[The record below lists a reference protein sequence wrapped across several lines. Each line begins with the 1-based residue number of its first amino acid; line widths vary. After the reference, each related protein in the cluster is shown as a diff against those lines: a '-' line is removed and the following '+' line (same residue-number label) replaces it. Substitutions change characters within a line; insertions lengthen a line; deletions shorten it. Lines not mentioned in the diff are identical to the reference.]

1 MADKEGQS
9 CYSRFDGQKIM
20 TDKLTVTKLGDNLY
34 RIQEDSMFM
43 NVDAYLI
50 CGQRQA
56 MVIDGLGITPG
67 LYEGVRYITD
77 LPLFMVVTHGH
88 PDHAGVGMK
97 EFIEAGCQ
105 VYLSSADRELVKEYA
120 KDADLSGLKEVKE
133 YFDLGGARIRSL
145 PMPGHTPG
153 SVMLFW
159 EEEKILFSSDAIGSG
174 SLWMQLPESSSLEE
188 YLVQLKKLELFLDKV
203 PDIKI
208 YPGHSWQVAAFIREN
223 ADFIDNA
230 YVKELIQLTE
240 NIVDGKLVGEK
251 KEIPLDFLKDI
262 DIRSVTGNYV
272 TDYCYDIQKVHRT
285 KEV

>member
-1 MADKEGQS
+1 
-9 CYSRFDGQKIM
+9 M
-20 TDKLTVTKLGDNLY
+20 TDRLTVTKQGENLY
-34 RIQEDSMFM
+34 RIQEDSDFM

-50 CGQRQA
+50 CGQKQA

-67 LYEGVRYITD
+67 LYRRVRSITQ

-97 EFIEAGCQ
+97 EFIEAGCE

-133 YFDLGGARIRSL
+133 CFDLGGARLRSI

-159 EEEKILFSSDAIGSG
+159 EEEKLLFSSDAIGSG

-208 YPGHSWQVAAFIREN
+208 YPGHSWQVAAFIREGL
-223 ADFIDNA
+223 DVLDSA
-230 YVKELIQLTE
+230 YVKELIRLTE
-240 NIVDGKLVGEK
+240 GIVDGSLVGK
-251 KEIPLDFLKDI
+251 RKEIPLDFLKNI
-262 DIRSVTGNYV
+262 DIRSVAGNYV
-272 TDYCYDIQKVHRT
+272 TDYCYDVQKIYSK